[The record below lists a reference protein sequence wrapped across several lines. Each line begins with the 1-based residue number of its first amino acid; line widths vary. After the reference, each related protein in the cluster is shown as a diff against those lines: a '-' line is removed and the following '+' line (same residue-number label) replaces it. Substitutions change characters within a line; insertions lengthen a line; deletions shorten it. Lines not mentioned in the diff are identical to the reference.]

1 MNNMKR
7 HKENSLWTLLQNFI
21 KERGQ
26 ISYGE
31 MCQFVAEEGYKI
43 STAER
48 RLRKSESPQINRI
61 HAKSKRNTDYIC
73 AYEWYSPVKI
83 TIKAQKAIGVL
94 DNFRAEK
101 EKEIENTAMIS
112 GKEVR
117 VYAQKKVCEKVEN
130 GVRLI

>member
-1 MNNMKR
+1 MK
-7 HKENSLWTLLQNFI
+7 HHLENSLWSLLHRFI
-21 KERGQ
+21 REHGYVT
-26 ISYGE
+26 YGD
-31 MCQFVAEEGYKI
+31 MCMFTAEEGYKI

-83 TIKAQKAIGVL
+83 TIKAQKAIEVL

-101 EKEIENTAMIS
+101 EKKMYNGIPIFKEK
-112 GKEVR
+112 KEV
-117 VYAQKKVCEKVEN
+117 AEKQTK
-130 GVRLI
+130 LI

>member
-1 MNNMKR
+1 MKR

-21 KERGQ
+21 RERGR
-26 ISYGE
+26 ITYGE

-83 TIKAQKAIGVL
+83 TIKADSAQKAIEVL
-94 DNFRAEK
+94 SEFRAEK
-101 EKEIENTAMIS
+101 EKKDTVTI
-112 GKEVR
+112 GGVEVP
-117 VYAQKKVCEKVEN
+117 VYKPNCLSKQNV
-130 GVRLI
+130 LL

>member
-1 MNNMKR
+1 MKR
-7 HKENSLWTLLQNFI
+7 HKENSLWTLVQNFI
-21 KERGQ
+21 RERGQ

-83 TIKAQKAIGVL
+83 TIKADSAQKAIGVL

-101 EKEIENTAMIS
+101 EKEITIAGKSYPIFKEK
-112 GKEVR
+112 KEV
-117 VYAQKKVCEKVEN
+117 AEKQTK
-130 GVRLI
+130 LI